1 MDSSIRVSIQY
12 SVLWNTPRQSGT
24 ASAGEPRALFRVPGK
39 RTGAAFRNSSM
50 GFSKPVKVG
59 PTDYH
64 VDGLSDTFISPANMI
79 MKKSEDGESFL
90 VGTVIGCQDVK
101 VNMGK
106 ADLTFVIAQV
116 KTALGIVPVAMSR
129 DVFNIDGIC
138 PGKVLAM
145 AAVVKADLSKPD
157 SFLH

>member
-1 MDSSIRVSIQY
+1 
-12 SVLWNTPRQSGT
+12 
-24 ASAGEPRALFRVPGK
+24 
-39 RTGAAFRNSSM
+39 
-50 GFSKPVKVG
+50 
-59 PTDYH
+59 
-64 VDGLSDTFISPANMI
+64 
-79 MKKSEDGESFL
+79 
-90 VGTVIGCQDVK
+90 
-101 VNMGK
+101 MGK

>member
-1 MDSSIRVSIQY
+1 MANMFEDMRGF
-12 SVLWNTPRQSGT
+12 N
-24 ASAGEPRALFRVPGK
+24 EF
-39 RTGAAFRNSSM
+39 M

-59 PTDYH
+59 PTNYH
-64 VDGLSDTFISPANMI
+64 VDGLSDTFIAPANMI
-79 MKKSEDGESFL
+79 MKKSEDGESFI
-90 VGTVIGCQDVK
+90 VGIVISCQDVK

-145 AAVVKADLSKPD
+145 AAVVKADLAKPD